1 MIGDFGFRPR
11 TLVWLMVIAF
21 AAGLAIRGVQVARN
35 HEIRYPLTVVENNGD
50 AGALKARADSI
61 MAARVARENTPIN
74 INTAT
79 AADFDRLDGIGP
91 VLSRRMVEYREQH
104 GPYKSVDE
112 LDNVSGIGPKR
123 LAAIRERCT
132 VDTARKLE
140 IGNAK

>member
-11 TLVWLMVIAF
+11 TLVWLMGIAF
-21 AAGLAIRGVQVARN
+21 TVGLGVRGIQEVRR
-35 HEIRYPLTVVENNGD
+35 HEIKYPLTVVENNREAEG
-50 AGALKARADSI
+50 LKLRADSI
-61 MAARVARENTPIN
+61 MAERTARENALIN

-104 GPYKSVDE
+104 GSYKSVDE

-132 VDTARKLE
+132 VDSTRK
-140 IGNAK
+140 